1 MNANNGTSKLFL
13 LSQYINSNK
22 LIFILSI
29 FTFAVTIGFLI
40 IITDLLIYII
50 VELAAITIIFFMGW
64 IIFNNYH
71 YLINRKF
78 MEQQVLSYHE
88 LLHEQIRLLEYNP
101 DSLTICDL
109 DGKIIFWNQET
120 ERTYGFTKN
129 EAIGRIE
136 QDLLKTIFPIP
147 LPEICDA
154 FLKQG
159 KWSGEIIQT
168 TKENKQ
174 IFVSAYWL
182 LSKNLWGVPAAIIKT
197 NKNLTEEK
205 RILQQLTELDQMK
218 LVSQIAAGISHEIR
232 NPMTTVRGYLQ
243 LLSLKNELVSY
254 QPKFKLMIEELDRAN
269 HIITEFLS
277 LAKNKVIELV
287 PQDLNQVISDLA
299 PLLESDAISCGKQF
313 SILLAKHR
321 ILVLLDKSEIRQ
333 LMLNLV
339 RNSLEA
345 VGTDGKITIMTFCEQ
360 DRGVLVI
367 RDNGSGIPN
376 EVMDKLGTPFIST
389 KENGTG
395 LGLSICYRIANHHHG
410 KIDIETGNKGTT
422 FYIQFPLWE
431 KKLTNDG

>member
-1 MNANNGTSKLFL
+1 MDANNGTSKLFL
-13 LSQYINSNK
+13 LSQYTNTNK
-22 LIFILSI
+22 LVAI
-29 FTFAVTIGFLI
+29 
-40 IITDLLIYII
+40 LLIFMLAGIMGYLNTINDILFYVI
-50 VELAAITIIFFMGW
+50 VELAAITISFFMAL
-64 IIFNNYH
+64 IILKNYH
-71 YLINRKF
+71 YLANRKF
-78 MEQQVLSYHE
+78 MEQQVVSYHK
-88 LLHEQIRLLEYNP
+88 LLQEQARLLE
-101 DSLTICDL
+101 DSPNSLIICDW
-109 DGKIIFWNQET
+109 DGKIILWNQET
-120 ERTYGFTKN
+120 EKIYGFTKN
-129 EAIGRIE
+129 EAIGKIE
-136 QDLLKTIFPIP
+136 YDLLKTIFPIP
-147 LPEICDA
+147 LQEIRDT

-168 TKENKQ
+168 TKDNKQ
-174 IFVSAYWL
+174 IVVKDYWL
-182 LSKNLWGVPAAIIKT
+182 LSKNLPGLHSAIIKI
-197 NKNLTEEK
+197 NKDSTQEK
-205 RILQQLTELDQMK
+205 RILQELAELDQMK

-243 LLSLKNELVSY
+243 LLSLKKELASY

-277 LAKNKVIELV
+277 LAKTKVIALV

-313 SILLAKHR
+313 SICLAKHR
-321 ILVLLDKSEIRQ
+321 IFVLLDKSEIRQ

-345 VGTDGKITIMTFCEQ
+345 VDTDGKITIMTFCEH
-360 DRGVLVI
+360 DKGILAI

-422 FYIQFPLWE
+422 FYIQFPLW
-431 KKLTNDG
+431 KDSAT